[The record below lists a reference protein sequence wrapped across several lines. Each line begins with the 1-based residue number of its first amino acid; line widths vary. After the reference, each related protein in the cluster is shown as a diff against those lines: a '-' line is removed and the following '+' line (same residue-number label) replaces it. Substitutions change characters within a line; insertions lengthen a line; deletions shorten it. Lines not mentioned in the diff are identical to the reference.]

1 MRLAMVLLSTM
12 ILVWLTYYIEI
23 GVLKDEAEAKQ
34 VYQDFNVWAVGISV
48 LGFVAIGRFTD
59 SYPP

>member
-23 GVLKDEAEAKQ
+23 GILKDEDEAKQ
-34 VYQDFNVWAVGISV
+34 VYQNFNIYAVGLSV
-48 LGFVAIGRFTD
+48 LGFVLIGRFTD
-59 SYPP
+59 KYPP